1 MRNWQSIFKKFI
13 ISGVYLIFL
22 LPLVPD
28 FFIAN
33 LYLKREIIFS
43 VIIEILAVF
52 YFIYPHTFS
61 QSIVNG
67 KKDLKIISISDAKS
81 QSIRKGVGVYIFSN
95 GAWRDIFNFKNKLF
109 LVLSIFTGAFL
120 LSTIFSLDNYRSF
133 WGTFFRFGG
142 FFTWLHL
149 FVFFLILAAFF
160 KSKGSWLKL
169 FNYILGINFFI
180 CLIFIFQ
187 KLTLLNNI
195 KFLQFT
201 ALAQAD
207 LFRPGSTLD
216 NPIFLA
222 TYLIFGSFIS
232 LYLLA
237 ADFSFKKK
245 ILYGGLFILQSLVLI
260 LTLSRGAFL
269 GWLIGVLIYFIYELV
284 KFIKNRKENV
294 SKKLIY
300 FLAVGLIILIVLPF
314 LFSDKMSLSRLAD
327 FSAVS
332 NKNRLMVWQ
341 IAVQSF
347 FEKPFFGWGAENFY
361 VSFNKHFNPE
371 FFSNFSV
378 GNESWFDRTH
388 NNYLDILVAH
398 GIVGFASYLAILFVV
413 FYYYL
418 YKNNQISQREKFIF
432 SSLIIAYLTA
442 NFFAF
447 DTFTSLLM
455 FLFILAFLA
464 RSDFLVEKV
473 YEKTDG
479 FNKPIFIGLSFL
491 AVIIIYYYNF
501 LPAHAQGLRLKGEI
515 YAAGNQIQSINFY
528 SQAFNL
534 NTIFNQEILLSF
546 ANLIFDSMEN
556 SSGQISNFE
565 DLNSL
570 IKKTDKKYFFD
581 ARLYFLYGSILNI
594 EAENSKESG
603 ILSEAKDYLLKAR
616 ELSSS
621 RQQIY
626 FALAQN
632 SSLSG
637 NYDEAVKYLETA
649 VNLNPDSSVSHW
661 NLGLAYFQKG
671 DYLKS
676 VEYVEKAVSLG
687 YYYKNKQNLLNLVLI
702 HYKAGDNEKTQ
713 KLLKETLE
721 LYPETKNI
729 LDSIK

>member
-1 MRNWQSIFKKFI
+1 MRNWQSFFEKFI
-13 ISGVYLIFL
+13 ISGVYLILF

-28 FFIAN
+28 FFAAG

-52 YFIYPHTFS
+52 YF
-61 QSIVNG
+61 
-67 KKDLKIISISDAKS
+67 
-81 QSIRKGVGVYIFSN
+81 VYIFSGN
-95 GAWRDIFNFKNKLF
+95 YWRDIFIRRSADKNKLLLALLF
-109 LVLSIFTGAFL
+109 FTGAFL
-120 LSTIFSLDNYRSF
+120 LSTFFSLDSYRGF

-149 FVFFLILAAFF
+149 FVFFLILISFF
-160 KSKGSWLKL
+160 KSRENWLKL
-169 FNYILGINFFI
+169 FNWILGVNFLI

-187 KLTLLNNI
+187 KLSLLNSV

-207 LFRPGSTLD
+207 LSRPGSTLD

-237 ADFSFKKK
+237 ADFSFKKRF
-245 ILYGGLFILQSLVLI
+245 LYGGLFVLQSLVLI

-269 GWLIGVLIYFIYELV
+269 GWLAGVLIYFIYELV
-284 KFIKNRKENV
+284 KFVRSRKKNISNKM
-294 SKKLIY
+294 IY
-300 FLAVGLIILIVLPF
+300 FLAAGLIILFILPF
-314 LFSDKMSLSRLAD
+314 LFSDKISLSRLAD

-347 FEKPFFGWGAENFY
+347 LEKLFFGWGAENFY
-361 VSFNKHFNPE
+361 ISFNKHFNPE
-371 FFSNFSV
+371 FFSNFTDER
-378 GNESWFDRTH
+378 ESWFDRAH
-388 NNYLDILVAH
+388 NNYLDILTAH
-398 GIVGFASYLAILFVV
+398 GIVGFVAYLAVLFVV
-413 FYYYL
+413 FYYCL
-418 YKNNQISQREKFIF
+418 YKNNQINQRGKIIF
-432 SSLIIAYLTA
+432 SSLVFAYLIA

-455 FLFILAFLA
+455 FLFVLAFLG
-464 RSDFLVEKV
+464 RPNFMPKEIYVSVGK
-473 YEKTDG
+473 

-515 YAAGNQIQSINFY
+515 YMSENQTQAISFY
-528 SQAFNL
+528 ERAFNL
-534 NTIFNQEILLSF
+534 NTIFNQEITLSF
-546 ANLIFDSMEN
+546 GNSSFDSIEN
-556 SSGQISNFE
+556 GGEIINK
-565 DLNSL
+565 DILNPL
-570 IKKTDKKYFFD
+570 IKKYSGYYSFD
-581 ARLYFLYGSILNI
+581 ARIYFLYGSILNI
-594 EAENSKESG
+594 EAENNKESG
-603 ILSEAKDYLLKAR
+603 VLSEAKDYLLKAR
-616 ELSSS
+616 ELSPS

-632 SSLSG
+632 SSLAG
-637 NYDEAVKYLETA
+637 NYDEVIKYLESA
-649 VNLNPDSSVSHW
+649 VNLNPESSVSYW
-661 NLGLAYFQKG
+661 NLGLGYSQKG

-676 VEYVEKAVSLG
+676 VEYIEKAVSLG
-687 YYYKNKQNLLNLVLI
+687 YYYKNKQNILNLVLTY
-702 HYKAGDNEKTQ
+702 YKAGENEKMQTF
-713 KLLKETLE
+713 LKEMLE

-729 LDSIK
+729 IDFINNSKK